1 MFNIL
6 QNRNDYRYNLEEN
19 DIKTEISINSNDV
32 DDDSDNDDDK
42 DGKDYCFKIN
52 NNNLNQVYDT
62 RKVAEK
68 YDSNRDHSN
77 ENKLQKNDNKLI
89 RNEVQDI
96 HHIIILHDIINHC
109 ICSCSV
115 DIIRELFYELLA
127 LYMVSNND
135 KVTINEKEYTDD
147 THTETCYDSNSRTGI
162 HSKIKS
168 KPSMSRIPKRFSATK
183 SSLSKHNLYRI
194 FYYNYY
200 RDIQRDSN
208 RRDHHDSTITSGIIS
223 KKNGTLIDEKCGVF
237 DKDNAVIDVVEDIA
251 DDVQPKIPFDGDD
264 YDESNHSFYHGGY
277 INDDDENDHDNGD
290 DDDDDDDKD
299 NQIKDLC
306 SRTTTRG
313 GDKLIS
319 ITSNE
324 YMNAV
329 NLYSKD
335 KEETDIAMSSSDKN
349 IRKNNNEI
357 NTNINNNYHR
367 KSKFRNMRII
377 RGEKKNK
384 VKRSSS
390 SSSSSSSKNNNH
402 LPTVLSSND
411 GDNDDHHE
419 LPSGSNSSSSTIP
432 LFFRIPQLLTG
443 IIFKERV
450 VDLINF
456 NGEEAKYDLIQE
468 MAVHILIDSL
478 LLTVTAIP
486 IVNSSIPTDCNHFI
500 CRISVSLTYI
510 TFNIQIWTVTLHAI
524 IAFAL
529 LEIPYK
535 LFKDWLI
542 HRKEVLYT
550 VARMHVFGLYTFV
563 VNILVWPLAKY
574 DTFYQVICTFISLFV
589 WIVVF
594 LMMGTAVTNGV
605 FDSLNPTI
613 KLKGKPN
620 NKKIQAIIESDKIIF
635 QSFLQKT
642 KGGEKKK
649 KILNPTIKKDLDMNT
664 FLDQLHLSHLL
675 PIFEEENINIE
686 LLSMLDHHDFRHLHI
701 CVADRIKIHKALHHS
716 PSYLLH
722 LYNHQKK

>member
-1 MFNIL
+1 
-6 QNRNDYRYNLEEN
+6 
-19 DIKTEISINSNDV
+19 
-32 DDDSDNDDDK
+32 
-42 DGKDYCFKIN
+42 
-52 NNNLNQVYDT
+52 
-62 RKVAEK
+62 
-68 YDSNRDHSN
+68 
-77 ENKLQKNDNKLI
+77 
-89 RNEVQDI
+89 
-96 HHIIILHDIINHC
+96 
-109 ICSCSV
+109 
-115 DIIRELFYELLA
+115 
-127 LYMVSNND
+127 MVSSSSSH
-135 KVTINEKEYTDD
+135 DD
-147 THTETCYDSNSRTGI
+147 GN
-162 HSKIKS
+162 
-168 KPSMSRIPKRFSATK
+168 
-183 SSLSKHNLYRI
+183 
-194 FYYNYY
+194 
-200 RDIQRDSN
+200 
-208 RRDHHDSTITSGIIS
+208 
-223 KKNGTLIDEKCGVF
+223 
-237 DKDNAVIDVVEDIA
+237 
-251 DDVQPKIPFDGDD
+251 
-264 YDESNHSFYHGGY
+264 
-277 INDDDENDHDNGD
+277 D

-306 SRTTTRG
+306 SRTTRG
-313 GDKLIS
+313 GDKLSS

-324 YMNAV
+324 YIKTV

-335 KEETDIAMSSSDKN
+335 KEERDIAMRSSDKN

-357 NTNINNNYHR
+357 NMNINDNYHR
-367 KSKFRNMRII
+367 KSKFRNMRSLI

-384 VKRSSS
+384 GKSSS

-402 LPTVLSSND
+402 LLTVISSND

-419 LPSGSNSSSSTIP
+419 LPSSSNSSSSTIP

-450 VDLINF
+450 DNLINF
-456 NGEEAKYDLIQE
+456 NGEESKYDLIQE

-529 LEIPYK
+529 LEIPNK

-574 DTFYQVICTFISLFV
+574 DTFYQVICTFISLLV

-605 FDSLNPTI
+605 FDALNPTI

-620 NKKIQAIIESDKIIF
+620 SKKIQAIIESDKIIF

-642 KGGEKKK
+642 KGGEKK

-675 PIFEEENINIE
+675 PIFEEEKINIE

-716 PSYLLH
+716 PSHLLH
-722 LYNHQKK
+722 LYHHQKK